1 MEVACRIKL
10 RNVTQCYAKHAYK
23 HYFFVRAQ
31 KKQPL
36 AAVCV
41 LVDEVV
47 RRMRLELTRPFGH
60 YPLKVACIPISP
72 PAHWLYAASKHAM
85 EKLLP
90 HDAALSYVKC
100 PKQDSNLHVIKHSHL
115 KRARLPIPPFGHR

>member
-1 MEVACRIKL
+1 MEVACRIRL

-72 PAHWLYAASKHAM
+72 PALG
-85 EKLLP
+85 
-90 HDAALSYVKC
+90 C
-100 PKQDSNLHVIKHSHL
+100 PEQDSNLHVSQHSHL
-115 KRARLPIPPFGHR
+115 KRARLPIPPSGLSTSKISA

>member
-1 MEVACRIKL
+1 MSGGGVEVAWRIRL

-72 PAHWLYAASKHAM
+72 PAQGLYAASEQAR
-85 EKLLP
+85 EKP
-90 HDAALSYVKC
+90 PLSLRYRTKLCIV
-100 PKQDSNLHVIKHSHL
+100 PETGLEP
-115 KRARLPIPPFGHR
+115 ARG